1 MKKFITLLILVCL
14 ILSGCTTTTK
24 KNDKLSI
31 VSLSFPGY
39 SFAKEIAGDIADI
52 TLLLPTGTES
62 HGFEPTPKDIL
73 KIQNAD
79 VFIYGGGDSEHWV
92 EEILSSLDQSVTTLA
107 MNKVEGLFCIM
118 EEHDHPSM
126 FESHIET
133 DEHVWL
139 SIPNSIIIAEKLGE
153 ILTYKNPENSAIFK
167 ENCENFVKNSKNLD
181 LEFHAMTENALRK
194 EIVVGDKFPFRYL
207 VHEYEID
214 YHSAFPSCS
223 GESEPS
229 ASTISELI
237 EFVNENKIP
246 VVFYTEFSNQKVANT
261 ICESTNAKPMLL
273 HSCHNVS
280 KSDFDAGITYI
291 DLMKQNLNALKE
303 ALY

>member
-1 MKKFITLLILVCL
+1 MKKFITLLILICL
-14 ILSGCTTTTK
+14 ILSGCTTTTEK
-24 KNDKLSI
+24 SDKLSI

-92 EEILSSLDQSVTTLA
+92 EEILSSLDESVTTLA
-107 MNKVEGLFCIM
+107 MGKVEGIFCIM

-139 SIPNSIIIAEKLGE
+139 SIPNSIKITQKLTE
-153 ILTYKNPENSAIFK
+153 ILIEKSPENSSVFE
-167 ENCENFVKNSKNLD
+167 ENCENFIKNLENLD
-181 LEFHAMTENALRK
+181 IEFRTMTENALRK
-194 EIVVGDKFPFRYL
+194 DIVVGDKFPFRYL
-207 VHEYEID
+207 AHELGLEYK
-214 YHSAFPSCS
+214 SAFPSCS

-237 EFVNENKIP
+237 EFVNRNEIP

-280 KSDFDAGITYI
+280 KADFDKGITYY